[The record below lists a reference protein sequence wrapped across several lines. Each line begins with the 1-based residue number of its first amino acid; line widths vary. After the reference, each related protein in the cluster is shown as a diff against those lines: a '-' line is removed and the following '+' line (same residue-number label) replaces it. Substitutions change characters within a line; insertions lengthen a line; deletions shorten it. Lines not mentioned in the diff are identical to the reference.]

1 MSHGPTGLAPT
12 GMSQSHGPT
21 GLASTGLAISSQPHG
36 PRTGPALPQPHG
48 PPTGLAPAPLGAAV
62 AHDSIAPP
70 MPAPQASVPPRRRT
84 GLVIALLIVGCGAT
98 AVVTW
103 LATRGGASSGPIASS
118 ADAGTVAVTPPP
130 VDAGELTAEDLAS
143 LLDAGRPTSPPPMDA
158 AAVVVAERPKADRP
172 KPDRRVTSGSAARIV
187 ETPKHADTKEPVP
200 DPTPEPIATEE
211 PPKPVEE
218 PAPPPLQLRIDFQ
231 PNDFDLPGGHDG
243 KLDQIA
249 QHMAK
254 FPRVRLLIVGNAEPD
269 ETQKPENL
277 AIARANRVMML
288 LVNRRV
294 ARDRITLDGNA
305 NGGRNVVITTR

>member
-1 MSHGPTGLAPT
+1 M
-12 GMSQSHGPT
+12 
-21 GLASTGLAISSQPHG
+21 
-36 PRTGPALPQPHG
+36 
-48 PPTGLAPAPLGAAV
+48 
-62 AHDSIAPP
+62 
-70 MPAPQASVPPRRRT
+70 
-84 GLVIALLIVGCGAT
+84 IALLLVGCGAT

-103 LATRGGASSGPIASS
+103 LATRGGGSSGPIAST
-118 ADAGTVAVTPPP
+118 ADAGTVVVTPPP
-130 VDAGELTAEDLAS
+130 ADAGELTAEDLAS
-143 LLDAGRPTSPPPMDA
+143 LLDAGRQTSPPPMD

-172 KPDRRVTSGSAARIV
+172 KPDRLATSGSAKRTV
-187 ETPKHADTKEPVP
+187 ETKHADTKEPVRPPP

-218 PAPPPLQLRIDFQ
+218 PAPPPLQFRIEFQ
-231 PNDFDLPGGHDG
+231 PNDFDLPGGHEG

-288 LVNRRV
+288 LINRRV
-294 ARDRITLDGNA
+294 GRDRITLDGNA